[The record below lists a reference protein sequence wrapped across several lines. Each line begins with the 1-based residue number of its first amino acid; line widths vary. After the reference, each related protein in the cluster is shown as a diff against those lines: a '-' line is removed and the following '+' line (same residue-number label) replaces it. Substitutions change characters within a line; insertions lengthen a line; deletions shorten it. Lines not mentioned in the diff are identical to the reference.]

1 MSVAEGR
8 LEGRVALVTGGGR
21 GLGRSIGLALAGAGA
36 NLVATDIVAENAEAV
51 AAEAKELGVES
62 LALRS
67 DVSDHDSVN
76 EMVQKTVDTFGK
88 VDILINNAGITKDTL
103 LMRMSD
109 DQWNAVININL
120 NGTYYCTQAVLR
132 PMMKAR
138 YGRIISIASVVGVIG
153 NAGQANY
160 SASKAGIIGLTKSVA
175 REVASRNITVNAVAP
190 GFIDTDMTQVLSDEV
205 KEGFLKNIP
214 INRMGTVDDVSHV
227 VKFLAS
233 DASSYLTGQVVN
245 VDGGM
250 VM

>member
-1 MSVAEGR
+1 
-8 LEGRVALVTGGGR
+8 
-21 GLGRSIGLALAGAGA
+21 LALAGAGA
-36 NLVATDIVAENAEAV
+36 NLVAADIVTENAEAV
-51 AAEAKELGVES
+51 ASEAKELGVES

-109 DQWNAVININL
+109 DQWNAVMNINL

-227 VKFLAS
+227 VRFLAS